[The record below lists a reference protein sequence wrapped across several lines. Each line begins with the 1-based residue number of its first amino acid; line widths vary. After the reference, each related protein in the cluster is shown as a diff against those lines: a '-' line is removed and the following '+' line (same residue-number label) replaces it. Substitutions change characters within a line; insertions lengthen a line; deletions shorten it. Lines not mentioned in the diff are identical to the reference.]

1 MIEKDTKDTASIE
14 ALISTGD
21 IGKMSPEQR
30 IGYYKTLCEATGLN
44 PVGQPFE
51 YMTLQGKTVLYA
63 KRQAAEQLRK
73 LHSISIKIIS
83 RTTENDTH
91 SVVARAT
98 TPDGRCDESVGA
110 VSIANLK
117 GDALANAFMKAETKA
132 KRRVTLSLC
141 GLGMLDESEIE
152 TIPNARRV
160 DFDVATPPALPA
172 ADESLAMAEIAKCE
186 TVEALQN
193 LAPRLSALAPKAA
206 PYRAAVVA
214 AYRAAVDRLQNGSAQ

>member
-1 MIEKDTKDTASIE
+1 MIEKDTASIE

-73 LHSISIKIIS
+73 LHSISIQIIS

-91 SVVARAT
+91 SVIARAT

-117 GDALANAFMKAETKA
+117 GDALANALMKAETKA

-141 GLGMLDESEIE
+141 GLGMLDEIELE

-160 DFDVATPPALPA
+160 DFDEPKALPSHDGETMA
-172 ADESLAMAEIAKCE
+172 LAEISNCK
-186 TVEALQN
+186 TVEELKS
-193 LAPRLSALAPKAA
+193 LSEKLSELAPKNA
-206 PYRAAVVA
+206 PYRQSVVA
-214 AYRAAVDRLQNGSAQ
+214 AYRAAAKRMAE

>member
-1 MIEKDTKDTASIE
+1 MTEKETASIE

-73 LHSISIKIIS
+73 LHNISIQIVS
-83 RTTENDTH
+83 RTTENDVH

-98 TPDGRCDESVGA
+98 TPDGRSDESVGA
-110 VSIANLK
+110 VSVANLK
-117 GDALANAFMKAETKA
+117 GDALANALMKAETKA

-160 DFDVATPPALPA
+160 EFDEPKALPSHDGEA
-172 ADESLAMAEIAKCE
+172 LALAEIGNCKSLE
-186 TVEALQN
+186 ELQALSEK
-193 LAPRLSALAPKAA
+193 LSELAPKNA
-206 PYRAAVVA
+206 PYRKIVVD
-214 AYRAAVDRLQNGSAQ
+214 AYRAAAKRMAE